1 MPQFSRQPSRQH
13 SRRLRLP
20 FLQGLAALLCLL
32 VQALAAAAPPTGL
45 VLRDDLGQIDAW
57 PGVRIFSDDTGRLD
71 AQQALRLLDRF
82 QAPTTPHANAGPQR
96 GAVWLAL
103 PLQVPPG
110 QSGQWLLEID
120 YPGLQHIDVVQV
132 RDGQM
137 GIPATLG
144 TAVPRAQWPLFSR
157 APLLPLVLQPGHEHL
172 VLIRVASA
180 GALAVPVRLLR
191 PAVHQLREERTQA
204 FQGLVT
210 GLEIFLL
217 VYALTQWLVLR
228 DPMYLDY
235 ALANMGLALLFL
247 AYFGLGPQHLWPGN
261 AWLTRNAPL
270 LAVFLGLVGI
280 FRFVE
285 HWLRSTD
292 GQSHLLTALRVGALA
307 SALCLASFA
316 AGLLEYRSAQLL
328 ASLLGPMPV
337 LLALPVAF
345 RRARA
350 GSQQA
355 VYMLMGWGCYVLGA
369 VTLLALVR
377 GLAPVNVWTQ
387 HAFQLASLA
396 EMTFF
401 MVVLGMRVKDM
412 RTAAARAQ
420 RDNAMLQAL
429 AHTDPLTGLMNR
441 RGLDAALTEALQAA
455 GPGQPT
461 AVFLL
466 DLDGFKAI
474 NDALGH
480 EVGDALL
487 VAVGA
492 RLRSQ
497 VRAGDAVARL
507 GGDEF
512 VVVVPLLPGDEEAA
526 RLGHKLLDCIA
537 APFSVAGHE
546 CRVGVTAGYVVAPFD
561 GPDAAGLLR
570 RADAAMY
577 AGKQAGRNCLQRGSA
592 ALDLARHPA
601 PRERARQ
608 PQQAPH

>member
-1 MPQFSRQPSRQH
+1 MPQFSRQHSRQLH
-13 SRRLRLP
+13 SR
-20 FLQGLAALLCLL
+20 FLQCLAALGLL
-32 VQALAAAAPPTGL
+32 LGQALAAAAPPEGL
-45 VLRDDLGQIDAW
+45 VLRDDLGEIDAW
-57 PGVRIFSDDTGRLD
+57 PGVRTFSDDTGRLD
-71 AQQALRLLDRF
+71 ARQVLRLLDRF
-82 QAPTTPHANAGPQR
+82 QVPTTPHANAGPQR

-110 QSGQWLLEID
+110 QGGQWLLEID
-120 YPGLQHIDVVQV
+120 YPGLQHIDVVHV
-132 RDGQM
+132 RDGQI
-137 GIPATLG
+137 GTPAKLG

-157 APLLPLVLQPGHEHL
+157 APLLPLALQPGHEQL

-180 GALAVPVRLLR
+180 GAVAVPLRLLR
-191 PAVHQLREERTQA
+191 PAAHKLREERTQA
-204 FQGLVT
+204 FQGMVT

-235 ALANMGLALLFL
+235 ALANMGLALMFL

-261 AWLTRNAPL
+261 AWLTYNAPPI
-270 LAVFLGLVGI
+270 AVFLGLVGI

-285 HWLRSTD
+285 RWLRGTD
-292 GQSHLLTALRVGALA
+292 GPRHLLAALRAGAGV
-307 SALCLASFA
+307 SALCLGAFA
-316 AGLLEYRSAQLL
+316 AGLLDYHSAQLL
-328 ASLLGPMPV
+328 ASLIGPMPV
-337 LLALPVAF
+337 LLALPVAL

-355 VYMLMGWGCYVLGA
+355 IYMLMGWGCYGLGA
-369 VTLLALVR
+369 VTLIALVR
-377 GLAPVNVWTQ
+377 GLAPVNPWTQ

-401 MVVLGMRVKDM
+401 MAVLGMRVKDM
-412 RTAAARAQ
+412 RTAAARTQ
-420 RDNAMLQAL
+420 RDNALLQAL

-455 GPGQPT
+455 QPGQPT
-461 AVFLL
+461 AMFLL

-546 CRVGVTAGYVVAPFD
+546 CCVGVTVGYVVAPFD
-561 GPDAAGLLR
+561 GPDAASLLR

-592 ALDLARHPA
+592 ALELARLPGSRDPA
-601 PRERARQ
+601 RE
-608 PQQAPH
+608 PQQTPH